1 MSFETFADFLH
12 MGGHALY
19 VWMSFGVTAV
29 AIAINLVHLS
39 RLRSQALDAVAQ
51 DALLHEKSTDDART
65 ETGMDELSEKQL

>member
-19 VWMSFGVTAV
+19 VWLSFGVTAV

-39 RLRSQALDAVAQ
+39 RLRSQTPAAC
-51 DALLHEKSTDDART
+51 STPSSR
-65 ETGMDELSEKQL
+65 SRC